1 MQRKEKEES
10 STVGRRG
17 AKFEHYKFPS
27 SMLKIHI
34 EFVDLNGK
42 INC

>member
-17 AKFEHYKFPS
+17 VKFEHHKFPS

-34 EFVDLNGK
+34 ELVDFNRK